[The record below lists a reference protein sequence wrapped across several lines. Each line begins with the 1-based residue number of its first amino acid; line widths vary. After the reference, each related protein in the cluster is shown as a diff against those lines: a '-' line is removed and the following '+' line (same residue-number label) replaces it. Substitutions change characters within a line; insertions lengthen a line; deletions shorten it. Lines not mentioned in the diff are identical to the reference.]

1 VVRQG
6 YNSIMI
12 KGRATSS
19 GTARYASR
27 FRPDFYRQAGDLTV
41 STLGLGT
48 YLGNPDAAFDQAYS
62 SAVMAAVRGGVNFL
76 DSAIN
81 YRNQRSERSI
91 GSALAALFESGE
103 AQRDEI
109 VVCTKAGF
117 LTQGAVD
124 PKTLRDSDVVG
135 GMHSMAPKFIA
146 DQIDRSRTN
155 LGIDTLDVF
164 YLHNPETQLG
174 HITRDQFDNRIL
186 DAFSRLEQLVAEGK
200 IGCYGAATWE
210 GFRKPKDGLGVLRL
224 AEIATRLA
232 GPDHHFRFIQLP
244 FNLAMPEAFTQRPE
258 IIDNVGVSA
267 LHAADEVGVTVVAS
281 ASLLQAKLSQ
291 GLPTELA
298 DKIPGLDT
306 DAQRA
311 IQFTRSTP
319 GITVALVGMSNA
331 EHVAENLAISRVPPM
346 ESASYLRLFQ
356 NA

>member
-1 VVRQG
+1 
-6 YNSIMI
+6 MI
-12 KGRATSS
+12 KGQATSS

-27 FRPDFYRQAGDLTV
+27 FRADFYRRAGELSV

-48 YLGNPDAAFDQAYS
+48 YLGKPDAAFDRAYS
-62 SAVMAAVRGGVNFL
+62 SAATAAVRGGVNFL

-91 GSALAALFESGE
+91 GSALAALFESGDV
-103 AQRDEI
+103 QRDEI

-117 LTQGAVD
+117 LTEGAI
-124 PKTLRDSDVVG
+124 PATLRDSDVVG
-135 GMHSMAPKFIA
+135 GMHSMAPNFIA
-146 DQIDRSRTN
+146 DQIDRSRAN
-155 LGIDTLDVF
+155 LGLDTLDVF

-174 HITRDQFDNRIL
+174 HISREQFDSRIL
-186 DAFSRLEQLVAEGK
+186 AAFSRLEQLVAEGK

-210 GFRKPKDGLGVLRL
+210 GFRKAKDGLGLVRL
-224 AEIATRLA
+224 AEIARGLG

-258 IIDNVGVSA
+258 NLNGEGVTV
-267 LHAADEVGVTVVAS
+267 LHAAHDAGATVVAS
-281 ASLLQAKLSQ
+281 ASLLQAKLSR
-291 GLPTELA
+291 GLPAELA
-298 DKIPGLDT
+298 EKIPGLET

-331 EHVAENLAISRVPPM
+331 EHVAENLAVSRVSPM
-346 ESASYLRLFQ
+346 EPASYLRLFQ